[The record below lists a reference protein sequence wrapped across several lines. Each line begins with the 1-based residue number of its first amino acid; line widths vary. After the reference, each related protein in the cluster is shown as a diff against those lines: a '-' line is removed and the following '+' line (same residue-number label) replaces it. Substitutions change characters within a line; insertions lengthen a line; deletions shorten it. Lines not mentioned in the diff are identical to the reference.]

1 MESIDNMNAVQ
12 SHLYKFIQCN
22 DEADKAALVE
32 RMAALKRKHLLEEK
46 DEELK
51 REKEQLAL
59 ETELAEA
66 NAKLGM
72 NSYLEKHAV
81 QRSGADESGE
91 RGNIL
96 NNSLH
101 ETKAA
106 AVRPKQAATTQFNT
120 RPVTVRPADVQPMPV
135 VHNAQQTTD
144 NESQLNLTWS
154 NSQ

>member
-1 MESIDNMNAVQ
+1 METCQEKRSSSFREAKKCMEKISVLMESIDNMNAVQ

-32 RMAALKRKHLLEEK
+32 RMAALKRKHLLEAK

-72 NSYLEKHAV
+72 NS
-81 QRSGADESGE
+81 S
-91 RGNIL
+91 
-96 NNSLH
+96 
-101 ETKAA
+101 
-106 AVRPKQAATTQFNT
+106 
-120 RPVTVRPADVQPMPV
+120 
-135 VHNAQQTTD
+135 
-144 NESQLNLTWS
+144 
-154 NSQ
+154 